1 MSVREDEA
9 QAKREALQHRL
20 ADGIGTLASSQEWQR
35 YLAVQA
41 KFHSYSFGNTLL
53 IMLQRPDATRV
64 MGFGT
69 RDKKT
74 GKPKSGW
81 LSVGQQVKG
90 PDPVTGEKQHGIM
103 IWAPNKR
110 MVDVTDA
117 DGNVKMR
124 NGKPVKREQ
133 MTGWHIA
140 YVYDVRQTAPM
151 EGCQPLPEPVK
162 ILDGADDGDVF
173 GSLAKVAGE
182 LGFTV
187 ELADLGTRNGDT
199 GFSPDVIRVSENRP
213 PRQRVKT
220 LAHELGHAILH
231 RDTDYAA
238 NRPRC
243 ELEAESVAYIV
254 LGYLGIDAGDYSFG
268 YVATWGDVQSGDD
281 MDKIRA
287 WIEASGKVIQKAAK
301 QIITGLEKQS

>member
-1 MSVREDEA
+1 MSAREDEA
-9 QAKREALQHRL
+9 QARREALQAKL
-20 ADGIGTLASSQEWQR
+20 ADGIGTLVSSEQWQR

-41 KFHSYSFGNTLL
+41 KFHRYSFNNTLL

-74 GKPKSGW
+74 GEPKSGW
-81 LSVGQQVKG
+81 LAAGQCVKG
-90 PDPVTGEKQHGIM
+90 PDLMTGEKQAGIM
-103 IWAPNKR
+103 IWAPNER
-110 MVDVTDA
+110 MVKVTDA

-124 NGKPVKREQ
+124 DGKPVRRKQ
-133 MTGWHIA
+133 ITGWHIA
-140 YVYDVRQTAPM
+140 YVYDVNQTQPLP
-151 EGCQPLPEPVK
+151 GCQPLPEAAT

-173 GSLAKVAGE
+173 GALTKVAGE
-182 LGFTV
+182 VGFTV

-199 GFSPDVIRVSENRP
+199 GFSPDVIRVNGSRP

-231 RDTDYAA
+231 RDTDYTA

-268 YVATWGDVQSGDD
+268 YVAGWQDGDAE
-281 MDKIRA
+281 KIRA
-287 WIEASGKVIQKAAK
+287 AIEASGKAIQKAAK
-301 QIITGLEKQS
+301 RIIDELEKQS

>member
-1 MSVREDEA
+1 MSAREDEA
-9 QAKREALQHRL
+9 QAKREALQAKL
-20 ADGIGTLASSQEWQR
+20 ADGIGTLASSEQWQR

-41 KFHSYSFGNTLL
+41 KFPRYSFGNTML
-53 IMLQRPDATRV
+53 IMAQRPDATRV
-64 MGFGT
+64 MGYGS
-69 RDKKT
+69 RDKRT
-74 GKPKSGW
+74 GTPKSGW
-81 LSVGQQVKG
+81 LSLGQCVKG

-103 IWAPNKR
+103 IWVPNKR
-110 MVDVTDA
+110 MVEVTDA
-117 DGNVKMR
+117 AGNVQLH
-124 NGKPVKREQ
+124 NGKPVRREKLI
-133 MTGWHIA
+133 GWGIG
-140 YVYDVRQTAPM
+140 YVFDVSQVSPLP
-151 EGCQPLPEPVK
+151 GCQPLPEAVT
-162 ILDGADDGDVF
+162 ILDGADDSDVF
-173 GSLAKVAGE
+173 GALTKVAGE